1 MIAIRRGAY
10 MDRKTTIKSRIM
22 NKFIDAAFTVID
34 TEGVEYV
41 TIRKVAAIAG
51 YNSSTMYNYFENL
64 DHLIL
69 FASTRYL
76 RDYTGALKGYVRKSK
91 NSLDRYLLIWECFC
105 KYSFQRPKIYNLIF
119 FSDNSNALN
128 NIITEYYKV
137 FPEELADSS
146 LKLHSMLTGNDIYSR
161 TLNQFGSCVAD
172 GYLRE
177 EDINEINEVTILLYQ
192 SILANLLRKNPP
204 YTPDEALEKIMGY
217 FRKLIMYYEIKEK

>member
-1 MIAIRRGAY
+1 

-22 NKFIDAAFTVID
+22 HKFIDAAFTVID
-34 TEGVEYV
+34 TEGIEYV

-76 RDYTGALKGYVRKSK
+76 RDYTGALEGYVKK
-91 NSLDRYLLIWECFC
+91 AKTSLDRYLLIWECFC
-105 KYSFQRPKIYNLIF
+105 KYSFQRPQIYNLIF
-119 FSDNSNALN
+119 FSENSNTLN

-146 LKLHSMLTGNDIYSR
+146 LNLTSMLTGNDIYSR
-161 TLNQFGSCVAD
+161 TLHQFDSCVKD
-172 GYLRE
+172 GCFRK

-204 YTPDEALEKIMGY
+204 YTPEEALDKTMHYFHKIVES
-217 FRKLIMYYEIKEK
+217 FTLPVKK